1 MASGSGSSCI
11 GNHGGS
17 SSSISDCG
25 SGGVGGVVVVVENG
39 SVHTRDRFCI

>member
-11 GNHGGS
+11 GNHG

-25 SGGVGGVVVVVENG
+25 SGGGGCGGGIVVVV
-39 SVHTRDRFCI
+39 